1 MTQEHDKREDIR
13 HKTADAITKIHELM
27 EVRRRMPSSS
37 KDPHDEGDI
46 AGVARNLGEAMA
58 HHVTDADFDP
68 LKMILAELEHYE
80 DPKMSPK
87 QQAEARV
94 AIEAMAIAFGVQHQF
109 QATTNARAYAKAHPD
124 QPTPPTGTP
133 NRR

>member
-13 HKTADAITKIHELM
+13 HKTADAIAKIQEIM
-27 EVRRRMPSSS
+27 SVRHKMPN
-37 KDPHDEGDI
+37 DEHDVNDI
-46 AGVARNLGEAMA
+46 KAVARNLGEAMA

-80 DPKMSPK
+80 SQKMNPK

-94 AIEAMAIAFGVQHQF
+94 AIEAMAMAFGVQHQF
-109 QATTNARAYAKAHPD
+109 QTTTSARAYAKAHPD

>member
-46 AGVARNLGEAMA
+46 AGVARISVKRW
-58 HHVTDADFDP
+58 H
-68 LKMILAELEHYE
+68 I
-80 DPKMSPK
+80 MSPM
-87 QQAEARV
+87 R
-94 AIEAMAIAFGVQHQF
+94 IS
-109 QATTNARAYAKAHPD
+109 TR
-124 QPTPPTGTP
+124 
-133 NRR
+133 